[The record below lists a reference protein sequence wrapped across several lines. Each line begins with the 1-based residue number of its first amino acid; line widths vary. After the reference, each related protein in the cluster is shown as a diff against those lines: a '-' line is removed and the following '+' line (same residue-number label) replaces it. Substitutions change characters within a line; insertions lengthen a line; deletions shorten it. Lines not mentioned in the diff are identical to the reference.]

1 MARKSTTRQAAE
13 ANVKSER
20 IRPPSTITKQG
31 RKIFR
36 DIVGSFDPARF
47 IQSDAMFLA
56 EYCEAHA
63 DLIEV
68 RKQWRD
74 MGAPFLDHEGGIH
87 PLRKTI
93 SDIQGRL
100 SVMATK
106 LRLVP
111 VGRIR
116 NDAKGATHAAP
127 AKAKSGR
134 QMFIS

>member
-1 MARKSTTRQAAE
+1 MARKSTTQQAAE
-13 ANVKSER
+13 ANTEKKP
-20 IRPPSTITKQG
+20 IRPPSTISRQG
-31 RKIFR
+31 RRIFR
-36 DIVGSFDPARF
+36 EIVSSFDSSRF

-63 DLIEV
+63 DLVEV
-68 RKQWRD
+68 RKQWRNA
-74 MGAPFLDHEGGIH
+74 GAPFLDGEGGIH

-100 SVMATK
+100 AVMATK

-116 NDAKGATHAAP
+116 NDAKPSTHSAP
-127 AKAKSGR
+127 AKKAAKR
-134 QMFIS
+134 QMFVP

>member
-1 MARKSTTRQAAE
+1 MARKSTTQQAAE
-13 ANVKSER
+13 SNLRKDR
-20 IRPPSTITKQG
+20 IRPPSTITKEG

-36 DIVGSFDPARF
+36 DIVGSFDASRF
-47 IQSDAMFLA
+47 IQSDAMYLA

-63 DLIEV
+63 DLLEV
-68 RKQWRD
+68 RKQWREI
-74 MGAPFLDHEGGIH
+74 GSPFLDGDGGVH

-116 NDAKGATHAAP
+116 NDAKGSTHAP
-127 AKAKSGR
+127 PPKSRAGR
-134 QMFIS
+134 QMFVP